1 MISYAFPKK
10 VVDASE
16 DHLFSLVLPSGR
28 IPLLLQGLT
37 TAFFNPLVSG
47 RFGFVPVA
55 ACGQQSFREA
65 VHASRFGR
73 WGISSPA
80 GGKSK

>member
-55 ACGQQSFREA
+55 AWWSTIVRGSSA
-65 VHASRFGR
+65 RFTIRALGDQL
-73 WGISSPA
+73 A
-80 GGKSK
+80 GGG